1 LHIYNLSYV
10 CLQFKHHTPKEDDP
24 KTLKI
29 PIKKLQSPIK
39 KKKLMDMDMDIDPPS
54 QIKDKDLFK
63 AAETGD
69 SSTFKSLPPERLSK
83 ALSLQNDD
91 GRSVLH
97 VAASSGHPEV
107 KYFFL
112 VDSLRFSWQ

>member
-1 LHIYNLSYV
+1 
-10 CLQFKHHTPKEDDP
+10 
-24 KTLKI
+24 
-29 PIKKLQSPIK
+29 
-39 KKKLMDMDMDIDPPS
+39 MDMDIDHPS